1 MEKKS
6 ILFEEEKKNGEEW
19 RTYLR
24 EGKHVADGRVG
35 GNQCN
40 GSIRGPR
47 RSKRVDIKMR
57 RQFGVLTKPSSF

>member
-24 EGKHVADGRVG
+24 EGKNVADGRVG

-47 RSKRVDIKMR
+47 SRAPNRHFFPQK
-57 RQFGVLTKPSSF
+57 F